1 MRRHWLTEKNLQ
13 NKKFYKSERAIFIAF
28 YKFHDYPTAKVLA
41 RRAHIARST
50 FYRHHR
56 SPHFIP
62 GNYEDYLFQTYRRK
76 IKILL
81 KRPDVSIRSLF
92 LRTLIYIHVNSEFFK
107 VLFQDGHKEI
117 IKRMVSE
124 LKEPILAI
132 WNYGDNSPK
141 LFHVYENEILGI
153 IEAWGEQ
160 EFANQEIENVL
171 GDILYLTK
179 TSPKHLSRFILK

>member
-1 MRRHWLTEKNLQ
+1 
-13 NKKFYKSERAIFIAF
+13 
-28 YKFHDYPTAKVLA
+28 
-41 RRAHIARST
+41 
-50 FYRHHR
+50 
-56 SPHFIP
+56 
-62 GNYEDYLFQTYRRK
+62 
-76 IKILL
+76 
-81 KRPDVSIRSLF
+81 
-92 LRTLIYIHVNSEFFK
+92 
-107 VLFQDGHKEI
+107 
-117 IKRMVSE
+117 MVSE